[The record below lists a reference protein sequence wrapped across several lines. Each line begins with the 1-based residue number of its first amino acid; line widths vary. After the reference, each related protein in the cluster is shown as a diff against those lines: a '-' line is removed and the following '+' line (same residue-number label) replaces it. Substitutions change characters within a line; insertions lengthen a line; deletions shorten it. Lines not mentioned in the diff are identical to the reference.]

1 MKIVASGAVLEG
13 RRSTGVLVL
22 VAAVVTVTVSV
33 RQPVL
38 STTYYSTHHVLLRS
52 TVQYLS
58 SLLLL

>member
-33 RQPVL
+33 QPVL
-38 STTYYSTHHVLLRS
+38 STSVLTMYC
-52 TVQYLS
+52 TVPS
-58 SLLLL
+58 VPNFRT